1 MSKYVKNEV
10 LTVARDLN
18 ISFEELN
25 VEQVHQCYEA
35 LIKHGFIGSTEQFP
49 LWEHLIERE
58 SICDP
63 NAWEWLGQFVGDNKV
78 LLILEPRDSETVL
91 LLSNGA
97 DLVELL
103 GNSFH
108 FVFYVCDTSFS
119 YLLAFNDHDYLIGC
133 GTSIKWIRSL
143 KEGKPKL

>member
-25 VEQVHQCYEA
+25 VEQVLQCYEA
-35 LIKHGFIGSTEQFP
+35 LIKHGLVDSTELFP
-49 LWEHLIERE
+49 LWEQLIDRE
-58 SICDP
+58 SICDS
-63 NAWEWLGQFVGDNKV
+63 NAWEWLGQFVGDNEV

-103 GNSFH
+103 GNSYH
-108 FVFYVCDTSFS
+108 YVFYVCDTNFN

-133 GTSIKWIRSL
+133 GTAIKWIRSL
-143 KEGKPKL
+143 KEGKPQ